1 MPTYLYICEKKHGE
15 FEEFHS
21 ITKKLEFCPQC
32 EVDGYQ
38 NPVQRLISPGGS
50 RGVVELTGNELVAQM
65 KSDTAKLQRDA
76 SKSEKV
82 YANLLGE
89 SNFQKLT
96 QQIDRSKKR

>member
-1 MPTYLYICEKKHGE
+1 MPTYLYECGTCGE

-21 ITKKLEFCPQC
+21 ISIKLEFCPKC
-32 EVDGYQ
+32 ESTGQKHEVK
-38 NPVQRLISPGGS
+38 RLISPGGS